1 MIPIKI
7 NFESSISVRELH
19 KEFALCGADV
29 LEAFTFNG
37 TDDNLN
43 TNKPADK
50 QLSVRIFFTITFW
63 TAVFTPIKI
72 ENKVSNYINK

>member
-7 NFESSISVRELH
+7 NFEPSISVRELH

-37 TDDNLN
+37 TEDNLN
-43 TNKPADK
+43 INKPAGK
-50 QLSVRIFFTITFW
+50 QLSVRIFLLLPFGQLYLL
-63 TAVFTPIKI
+63 P
-72 ENKVSNYINK
+72 